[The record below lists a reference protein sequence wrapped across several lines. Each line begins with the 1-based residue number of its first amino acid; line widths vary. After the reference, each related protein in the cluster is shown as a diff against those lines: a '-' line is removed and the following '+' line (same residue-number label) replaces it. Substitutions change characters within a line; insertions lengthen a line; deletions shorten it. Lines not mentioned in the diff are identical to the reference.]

1 VTWIL
6 SNLDMLGELTL
17 VHLALCLPA
26 IVLSFLIALP
36 LGWLANR
43 YRLSRGLLLSFC
55 GLLYAIPSFPLL
67 IVLPILV
74 GVEIRS
80 AANLVI
86 ALTIYGVALMVR
98 VVADGLAAVDTDV
111 RQSAVAVGFSGWSAF
126 WRVEL
131 PLSGPVLVAG
141 IRVVTVSTVS
151 LATVGAI
158 IGIQSLGSLFVD
170 GFQRGI
176 QAEIVSGIVL
186 TIAVALALD
195 ALVVGIGRL
204 VMPWTRRQKRNSKGE
219 NHLSDGDLSGES
231 TVSTGSSRDASTSAE
246 PAVTA

>member
-1 VTWIL
+1 MTWIW

-17 VHLALCLPA
+17 LHLALCLPA

-43 YRLSRGLLLSFC
+43 YQLSRGLLLTLC

-67 IVLPILV
+67 VTLPVVV
-74 GVEIRS
+74 GVEVRS
-80 AANLVI
+80 PANLVI

-98 VVADGLAAVDTDV
+98 VVADGLAAVDPDV
-111 RQSAVAVGFSGWSAF
+111 RQSAVAVGFSAWSSF

-131 PLSGPVLVAG
+131 PLAGPVLVAG

-158 IGIQSLGSLFVD
+158 IGIQSLGSLFTD

-176 QAEIVSGIVL
+176 QAEIVAGIVL
-186 TIAVALALD
+186 TVLVALVLD
-195 ALVVGIGRL
+195 ALVVVIGRIL
-204 VMPWTRRQKRNSKGE
+204 MPWTRRRKSAGTGTSNGTPADSPRNAPQT
-219 NHLSDGDLSGES
+219 D
-231 TVSTGSSRDASTSAE
+231 RDASATAE
-246 PAVTA
+246 TAVTA

>member
-1 VTWIL
+1 MTWIW

-26 IVLSFLIALP
+26 IILSILISLP

-43 YRLSRGLLLSFC
+43 YRLSRGLLLTFC

-67 IVLPILV
+67 VALPVIV
-74 GVEIRS
+74 GVEVRS
-80 AANLVI
+80 PANLII

-98 VVADGLAAVDTDV
+98 VVADGLAAVDADV
-111 RQSAVAVGFSGWSAF
+111 RQSAVAVGFSAWSAF

-131 PLSGPVLVAG
+131 PLAGPVLVAG

-158 IGIQSLGSLFVD
+158 IGIQSLGSLFTD
-170 GFQRGI
+170 GFQRSI
-176 QAEIVSGIVL
+176 QAEIIAGIVL
-186 TIAVALALD
+186 TILVALVLD

-204 VMPWTRRQKRNSKGE
+204 LMPWTRRQKRSRSRGPN
-219 NHLSDGDLSGES
+219 
-231 TVSTGSSRDASTSAE
+231 GSSAGSTE
-246 PAVTA
+246 TPGTVTSPETVVTP